1 MIMTTAPT
9 TPVQQAQSRRDRG
22 RASRRVATDS
32 LVGRMSVG
40 VRFPFGEL
48 DQAATRSPQ
57 MIKDTTQTKRG
68 RK

>member
-1 MIMTTAPT
+1 MIMTTATT
-9 TPVQQAQSRRDRG
+9 TPVQQAHTRRDHG

-32 LVGRMSVG
+32 LVARMSVG

-57 MIKDTTQTKRG
+57 MIKNTTQKRG